1 MVAVESEASGGTAEV
16 MTPDDADSVLGAA
29 FRLHYEQLVGLA
41 RLLVDDRGQAE
52 EVVQE
57 AFARAYASWSRVRDH
72 NHPLPYLRTSIVN
85 LARGRLRRRRTV
97 RGTRLEPVGD
107 TASAETVAATR
118 ERTRTVADAVRT
130 LPRRQRECVVLR
142 YYLESSTAETAIT
155 LGISEGSVKQ
165 HLHRALAALGTTLQA
180 EDGS

>member
-1 MVAVESEASGGTAEV
+1 MVAVESEATGGMAEV
-16 MTPDDADSVLGAA
+16 MAPDDADSVLGAA
-29 FRLHYEQLVGLA
+29 FRLHYGQLVGLA

-57 AFARAYASWSRVRDH
+57 AFARAYASWSRLRDH
-72 NHPLPYLRTSIVN
+72 DNPMPYLRTSVVN
-85 LARGRLRRRRTV
+85 LARGGLRRRRV
-97 RGTRLEPVGD
+97 ARRTRLVPVGD
-107 TASAETVAATR
+107 TASAESVAATR
-118 ERTRTVADAVRT
+118 ERERTVANAVRA

-142 YYLESSTAETAIT
+142 YYLDSSTAETATT

-165 HLHRALAALGTTLQA
+165 HLHRALAALSATLQA

>member
-1 MVAVESEASGGTAEV
+1 MVVVESETTGAMPEA
-16 MTPDDADSVLGAA
+16 MTPDDADSALGAA
-29 FRLHYEQLVGLA
+29 FRQHYEQLVGLA

-57 AFARAYASWSRVRDH
+57 AFARAYASWARLRDH
-72 NHPLPYLRTSIVN
+72 TNPMPYLRTAVVN
-85 LARGRLRRRRTV
+85 LARGGLRHRRIV
-97 RGTRLEPVGD
+97 RRTRLEPVGD
-107 TASAETVAATR
+107 TASAESVAAAR
-118 ERTRTVADAVRT
+118 ERGRIVANAVRA

-142 YYLESSTAETAIT
+142 YYLESSTAETATT

-165 HLHRALAALGTTLQA
+165 HLHRALAALGTNLQA